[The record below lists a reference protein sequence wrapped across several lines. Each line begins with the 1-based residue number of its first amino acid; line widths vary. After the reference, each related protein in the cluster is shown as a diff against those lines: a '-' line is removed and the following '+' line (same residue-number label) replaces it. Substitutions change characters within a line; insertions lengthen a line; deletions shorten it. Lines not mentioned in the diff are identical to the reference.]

1 VNKIIS
7 ISEQIN
13 TQFRGYALYV
23 LQSRGIP
30 NFYDGL
36 TPVQRL
42 IVQHSPKTF
51 NKTLGL
57 VGEVIRTGL
66 YHHSDSSLAGA
77 VSKLARP
84 FGCSHQILDGDGFFG
99 SPINPSPSA
108 PRYTSIRM
116 NPRISDVIFKH
127 SDLNEK
133 NVEGGYDWLHV
144 EMPLGLLTH
153 VVGIAVGY
161 RSNIL
166 PRKMEDVIEFLQG
179 QNKLLK
185 PYFKDFTGKIT
196 KLQGSEKSWLLEAN
210 YKIDKSKMIIEI
222 VDLPPLMRY
231 DNFIIKLTT
240 KLENLGYDYTIKNKS
255 QSTVNLEISFKKLSP
270 KEFDYASASVKKLTQ
285 IVVNENIVLIKD
297 GGVKEYESIKDYLE
311 EFKPHYNL
319 VLLKRIQKDLK
330 NTDDEIE
337 YLKAKLQFLNFMI
350 GPKRTNTEI
359 VNFIGGFKDWI
370 GKRLSK
376 IELVKLS
383 NDTISEVKKLLAEL
397 EAERKKL
404 MKLSKDQEKVWK
416 ESLKMAVKKPL
427 IKSVA
432 LFGSEEI
439 IEREYTDD
447 GIEIYQ
453 PDIEEEEIS
462 EEEE

>member
-1 VNKIIS
+1 MDKIIS
-7 ISEQIN
+7 ISDQIN

-210 YKIDKSKMIIEI
+210 YKIDKSKSVIEI

-270 KEFDYASASVKKLTQ
+270 KEFDYASTSVKKLTQ

-297 GGVKEYESIKDYLE
+297 GGVKEYESVKDYLE
-311 EFKPHYNL
+311 EFKPHYHL

-359 VNFIGGFKDWI
+359 LNFIGNFKDWI